1 MVESNDLILGPGE
14 CSPVEPGS
22 EEEEGY
28 ACIVIVKIV
37 CLHTKNAPYLQWA
50 SICLCS
56 LLKTT
61 GTQGH
66 FLTVLVMSWDHIVLE
81 VTAALDVKIYYLE
94 FWA

>member
-37 CLHTKNAPYLQWA
+37 WLHTQRMLP
-50 SICLCS
+50 ICSGLAYVC
-56 LLKTT
+56 
-61 GTQGH
+61 
-66 FLTVLVMSWDHIVLE
+66 VPC
-81 VTAALDVKIYYLE
+81 
-94 FWA
+94 